1 MKPGNTDWME
11 TGERDRVVA
20 TAERK
25 PETESNQTAETKTP
39 MKYALARAMPKTRR

>member
-25 PETESNQTAETKTP
+25 PETESDKPAETKTP
-39 MKYALARAMPKTRR
+39 LKYTPA